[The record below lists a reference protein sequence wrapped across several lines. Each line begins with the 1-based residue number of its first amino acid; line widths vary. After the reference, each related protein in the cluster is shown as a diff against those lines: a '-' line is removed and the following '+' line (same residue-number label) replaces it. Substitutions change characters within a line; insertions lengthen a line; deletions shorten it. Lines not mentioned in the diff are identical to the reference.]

1 LKILHYILPLSL
13 LHYNSFEVSISQPV
27 ENVGKLCEH
36 MEHIAHSTSTFALGK
51 KLKKV
56 TQKEEIKK

>member
-1 LKILHYILPLSL
+1 
-13 LHYNSFEVSISQPV
+13 
-27 ENVGKLCEH
+27 VGKLCEH